1 MAVPK
6 HKTSK
11 ASAASRKAANMRLA
25 SPTLS
30 VCGTCGNMVVPH
42 RVCPKCG
49 FYRGKQIIELEKM
62 A

>member
-11 ASAASRKAANMRLA
+11 ASAASRKAMNMRLEA
-25 SPTLS
+25 PVLS
-30 VCGTCGNMVVPH
+30 VCGTCGNLVVAH

-49 FYRGKQIIELEKM
+49 FYRGKQIIEQEKM
-62 A
+62 V

>member
-6 HKTSK
+6 HKKSK
-11 ASAASRKAANMRLA
+11 SKTRSRKAANMRLA
-25 SPTLS
+25 TPTLT
-30 VCGTCGNMVVPH
+30 VCGICGNMVVPH

-49 FYRGKQIIELEKM
+49 FYRGKQIIDLEEM